1 MSRFP
6 RRKHYENIW
15 ATDFG
20 KQRIKEVKLEKYGN
34 ENYNNREKY
43 KKTCLEKYGSDN
55 IFSSQYGKQKI
66 IETNIRKTG
75 FEHQNKTLEN
85 RKRISNMMSSTEIQ
99 LKINSTKK
107 KNNSFNISKTEE
119 ICFKILNEVFPNII
133 RQYRSEKYPFNC
145 DFYIPEKDL
154 YIEFNGTWTHGKHP
168 FDINNKND
176 IDLVEMW
183 KSKNTKFYQNAIETW
198 TKRDVLK
205 REAAKNNN
213 VNFIEFWNLDE
224 VKKWINSIILL

>member
-1 MSRFP
+1 
-6 RRKHYENIW
+6 
-15 ATDFG
+15 
-20 KQRIKEVKLEKYGN
+20 
-34 ENYNNREKY
+34 
-43 KKTCLEKYGSDN
+43 
-55 IFSSQYGKQKI
+55 
-66 IETNIRKTG
+66 
-75 FEHQNKTLEN
+75 
-85 RKRISNMMSSTEIQ
+85 MMSSTEIQ

-107 KNNSFNISKTEE
+107 KNNSYNISKTEE
-119 ICFKILNEVFPNII
+119 ICFNILKEVFPNII

-168 FDINNKND
+168 FDSTDKND
-176 IDLVEMW
+176 IDLVEIW

-205 REAAKNNN
+205 RETAKNNN

>member
-1 MSRFP
+1 
-6 RRKHYENIW
+6 
-15 ATDFG
+15 
-20 KQRIKEVKLEKYGN
+20 
-34 ENYNNREKY
+34 
-43 KKTCLEKYGSDN
+43 
-55 IFSSQYGKQKI
+55 
-66 IETNIRKTG
+66 
-75 FEHQNKTLEN
+75 
-85 RKRISNMMSSTEIQ
+85 MMSSPKIQ

-119 ICFKILNEVFPNII
+119 ICFNILKEVFPNII

-183 KSKNTKFYQNAIETW
+183 KSKNTKFYNNAIETW
-198 TKRDVLK
+198 THRDVLK
-205 REAAKNNN
+205 RETAKNNN

-224 VKKWINSIILL
+224 VKK